1 LFLCRGVWKK
11 TCYENK
17 SHHCVFEKSKENNK
31 FFSQKIKK
39 NPSYSKP
46 LCKETT
52 DLKEGQNPAS
62 EAHSHAVPGAQK
74 IEYLQNLYSVV
85 F

>member
-1 LFLCRGVWKK
+1 LGKKFVVFFTFLKNTVMAL
-11 TCYENK
+11 
-17 SHHCVFEKSKENNK
+17 VFVAC
-31 FFSQKIKK
+31 FF
-39 NPSYSKP
+39 SKP

>member
-1 LFLCRGVWKK
+1 MLGSDPLSGRLFLCRGVWKK

-39 NPSYSKP
+39 NPSYSKFV
-46 LCKETT
+46 
-52 DLKEGQNPAS
+52 
-62 EAHSHAVPGAQK
+62 HAKG
-74 IEYLQNLYSVV
+74 I
-85 F
+85 

>member
-1 LFLCRGVWKK
+1 MDKFGITRVFKFFGKKICCFL
-11 TCYENK
+11 Y
-17 SHHCVFEKSKENNK
+17 
-31 FFSQKIKK
+31 FSQKH
-39 NPSYSKP
+39 SDGSCFRSMFFSKP

>member
-1 LFLCRGVWKK
+1 MAL
-11 TCYENK
+11 
-17 SHHCVFEKSKENNK
+17 VFVAC
-31 FFSQKIKK
+31 FF
-39 NPSYSKP
+39 SKP